1 MPFARPQRGAVTL
14 IGALFIVLVV
24 SLMVQIIN
32 RMASSDITD
41 TAAHNDAVDALFVA
55 ESGIEFASFNYA
67 NGTAC
72 ADLALINT
80 TPAGRGSFDVTA
92 AGLVGTDCRIVVQGS
107 VSSTGAASPDAALRT
122 VSADLR
128 LAGDGGWAVGDN
140 GAMLQW
146 NGASWSAVA
155 SNTAENLY
163 SVHCTAASDCWAT
176 GNNGAIIHW
185 DGTSWSPLTSG
196 TNAVLLGVSCQPFT
210 ATHCYANG
218 VTLLFGLFPIPYS
231 ARWNGSN
238 WINAGGSG
246 FFDSYTDVSC
256 PSATCFSVL
265 AGGSVQASSPSW
277 GTVFNGTIALNGID
291 CAAADQCWAV
301 GDLSGNRYYVV
312 RNNGGAW
319 SGQTVAAPVQR
330 RTNLN
335 AVSCSSV
342 NDCWAVGD
350 NLNSRYVF
358 VHWDGL
364 SWTSDDLQSGQ
375 HREKLNGV
383 HCSSAVDCW
392 AVGNQRNGWN
402 LVHYDGTSWSY
413 VGSAAPGPQNLN
425 DVYLSGAGSAGV
437 SLVRWQEL
445 INN

>member
-1 MPFARPQRGAVTL
+1 
-14 IGALFIVLVV
+14 
-24 SLMVQIIN
+24 
-32 RMASSDITD
+32 
-41 TAAHNDAVDALFVA
+41 
-55 ESGIEFASFNYA
+55 
-67 NGTAC
+67 
-72 ADLALINT
+72 
-80 TPAGRGSFDVTA
+80 
-92 AGLVGTDCRIVVQGS
+92 
-107 VSSTGAASPDAALRT
+107 
-122 VSADLR
+122 
-128 LAGDGGWAVGDN
+128 
-140 GAMLQW
+140 
-146 NGASWSAVA
+146 
-155 SNTAENLY
+155 
-163 SVHCTAASDCWAT
+163 
-176 GNNGAIIHW
+176 
-185 DGTSWSPLTSG
+185 
-196 TNAVLLGVSCQPFT
+196 
-210 ATHCYANG
+210 
-218 VTLLFGLFPIPYS
+218 
-231 ARWNGSN
+231 
-238 WINAGGSG
+238 
-246 FFDSYTDVSC
+246 
-256 PSATCFSVL
+256 VL

-277 GTVFNGTIALNGID
+277 GTVFNGTTALNGID